1 LALTTF
7 GIIVTDATA
16 ATAPA
21 DLRTRR
27 RNPGHS
33 EIWSNTSKKR
43 QLSKDSFRAVD
54 VSKSVKALDHKAGK
68 IYADLYE
75 RCIDFGAHPNEAAL
89 YTSMSLEKITGG
101 FTMIVKQLQEPG
113 STMNLALK
121 STAQGG
127 ILALQLFQLIFP
139 EAFKNSGVDE
149 KIGKLK
155 QGL

>member
-1 LALTTF
+1 M
-7 GIIVTDATA
+7 
-16 ATAPA
+16 
-21 DLRTRR
+21 R

-101 FTMIVKQLQEPG
+101 VHDDRQATAGTRLNNELGIEIYRARRNFGTSIV
-113 STMNLALK
+113 STYF
-121 STAQGG
+121 S
-127 ILALQLFQLIFP
+127 
-139 EAFKNSGVDE
+139 
-149 KIGKLK
+149 
-155 QGL
+155 